1 VAHPSILPLGGPPEQ
16 ELRSS
21 PSIIAGLRPPL
32 VCVCEIFVPAT
43 SIGRFAAI
51 NGEPRNASLKG
62 RSPWP
67 GSLAIAVPSAAVT
80 YFYSIWAQ
88 RLSGLADEIAVAV
101 NAAHLGLLVELA
113 WP

>member
-1 VAHPSILPLGGPPEQ
+1 MVSREMLASKIVRH
-16 ELRSS
+16 
-21 PSIIAGLRPPL
+21 GLE
-32 VCVCEIFVPAT
+32 V
-43 SIGRFAAI
+43 
-51 NGEPRNASLKG
+51 
-62 RSPWP
+62 
-67 GSLAIAVPSAAVT
+67 LAIAVPSAAVT